1 MKNLL
6 VRTITGLLFVCII
19 IGSILWNDLSAT
31 IVFSIFMFIGLIEFY
46 KLFKKHELIN
56 VRWESGFLLGL
67 LIYGLLISVTYDY
80 LPLISISIILPIV
93 FLFAL
98 LELWRKKENPLI
110 NMSILL
116 FGVVYI
122 VIPFF
127 LIVLINH
134 LENLTSSLNT
144 NKLPLVAGMFI
155 LVWSND
161 TFAYLTGRMIGKT
174 KLFERI
180 SPNKTWEGT
189 IGGIVFTILAGYLI
203 AFFTT
208 DTSDTLFWII
218 SAFIIAPCSI
228 VGDLLESLIKRS
240 LKIKDSGSILPGH
253 GGILDRFDAALFA
266 IPFFTAWTFF
276 YMYF

>member
-189 IGGIVFTILAGYLI
+189 IGGIVFNILAGYLI